1 MSEANGYVNDSNGL
15 INKFLHLKT
24 IQKPFNFYVDIY
36 NSYPQPDL
44 FSNQADMKEF
54 ESSTETT
61 FPVKPWHIKSITLPH
76 PATKIEIQR
85 IGTFVQRHPMF
96 DFESQILKI
105 DFMEDAAHTIGKFIM
120 WCNKRRM
127 NADGYYFPLEESACL
142 NMNVNILSDDGSENV
157 VYQFNSCSL
166 TNSSEATYAYDGA
179 DAISHSL
186 DFVFESVTMYK
197 N

>member
-1 MSEANGYVNDSNGL
+1 MATDEFYGNYANGLVNQ
-15 INKFLHLKT
+15 FLNQKT
-24 IQKPFNFYVDIY
+24 IQKPFNFYVEIK
-36 NSYPQPDL
+36 NIFPQPSLFKYITDL
-44 FSNQADMKEF
+44 KTF
-54 ESSTETT
+54 EDSTEK
-61 FPVKPWHIKSITLPH
+61 FPIKPWHVKSITLPH

-96 DFESQILKI
+96 DFESQVLKI
-105 DFMEDAAHTIGKFIM
+105 DFMEDADHTIGRFIT

-127 NADGYYFPLEESACL
+127 NADGYYFSLRESACL
-142 NMNVNILSDDGSENV
+142 SVEVFILNDDASVNVSYL
-157 VYQFNSCSL
+157 FNACCL

-186 DFVFESVTMYK
+186 DFSFESVTMYT

>member
-1 MSEANGYVNDSNGL
+1 MSEANGYVNESNGL

-24 IQKPFNFYVDIY
+24 IQKPFNFYVEIY

-44 FSNQADMKEF
+44 FSNQADMKDF
-54 ESSTETT
+54 EDSTGK
-61 FPVKPWHIKSITLPH
+61 FPVKPWHVKSITLPH

-85 IGTFVQRHPMF
+85 FGTFVKRHPMF

-105 DFMEDAAHTIGKFIM
+105 DFMEDANHTIGKFIM

-142 NMNVNILSDDGSENV
+142 NMNVNILSEDGSENV

-186 DFVFESVTMYK
+186 DFVFESVTTYT

>member
-24 IQKPFNFYVDIY
+24 IQKPFNFYVQLY
-36 NSYPQPDL
+36 NKYPQPDL
-44 FSNQADMKEF
+44 FSNQKTMKDF
-54 ESSTETT
+54 EDATEK
-61 FPVKPWHIKSITLPH
+61 FPVKPWHVKSVTLPH
-76 PATKIEIQR
+76 PATKVEVQR
-85 IGTFVQRHPMF
+85 FGTFVRRHPMF

-105 DFMEDAAHTIGKFIM
+105 DFMEDANHTIGKFIM

-127 NADGYYFPLEESACL
+127 NADGYYFPLEESAPL
-142 NMNVNILSDDGSENV
+142 FILVNILSEDGSPNV
-157 VYQFNSCSL
+157 TYAFSYCNL
-166 TNSSEATYAYDGA
+166 LNASEATYAYDGA

-186 DFVFESVTMYK
+186 DFSFESVEISTV